1 MAKFSQRLYL
11 NKTFKFEYAITYTPN
26 TTDSKKFTKQDIENI
41 VEQTLLRT
49 LKTHDKNARIIIIKV
64 INNNAKDRKDKA
76 HGGTVHYHIVILTN
90 KRINQDSKFN
100 LKYFTFHIQD
110 MYYAKGWIENYIH
123 YKHHILQIT
132 HNFER
137 IQYIK
142 INPKSLKSILELEII
157 QHLMLFSFEYDQY
170 IDEKAQISMFKKLGV
185 QKYAVF

>member
-1 MAKFSQRLYL
+1 MAKLSQRLYL
-11 NKTFKFEYAITYTPN
+11 NKIFKFEYAITYTPN
-26 TTDSKKFTKQDIENI
+26 TTDSKKFTKQDIKNK

-49 LKTHDKNARIIIIKV
+49 LKTHDKNAKIIIIKV

-76 HGGTVHYHIVILTN
+76 HTGIVHYHIVILTN
-90 KRINQDSKFN
+90 KRIDKNSKFN
-100 LKYFTFHIQD
+100 WKYFTFHIQE

-137 IQYIK
+137 IQHIK
-142 INPKSLKSILELEII
+142 ITSKSLKSIIEMELII
-157 QHLMLFSFEYDQY
+157 YLMCLSLNNNQY
-170 IDEKAQISMFKKLGV
+170 IDKKVPISLFKKLRV

>member
-26 TTDSKKFTKQDIENI
+26 TTDSKKFTKQDIKNK
-41 VEQTLLRT
+41 VEQTLLRI
-49 LKTHDKNARIIIIKV
+49 LKVHDKTAKIIIIKV
-64 INNNAKDRKDKA
+64 INNDLKDRKDKA
-76 HGGTVHYHIVILTN
+76 HFGTVHYHIVILTN
-90 KRINQDSKFN
+90 KRIDKDSKFN
-100 LKYFTFHIQD
+100 WKYFTFHIQD

-137 IQYIK
+137 IQHIN
-142 INPKSLKSILELEII
+142 INPKLLKSRVELEII
-157 QHLMLFSFEYDQY
+157 KYLMFFSFEYDQY
-170 IDEKAQISMFKKLGV
+170 IDKKAQISMFKKLRV